1 MIVTPIKTH
10 KVTSEDS
17 DITVLLK
24 KYLPSLKER
33 SVIAITSKVVAIC
46 EGRIVKVDEVDKDE
60 LVKEEVEYFLPKE
73 ENKYHFFL
81 TIKNNI
87 MIASGGI
94 DESNG
99 NGYYILWPKDSQE
112 SANTIRE
119 FLVKEYGISEVGVI
133 ITDSKTTPLRRGVTG
148 VTLAHSGFAALNDYI
163 GHPDIFGR
171 DLHVTKANIA
181 DGLAGASVLS
191 MGEGSEQT
199 PFAVIEDVPFVTF
212 QQRNPTV
219 EELADL
225 RIPIEEDIYASILT
239 RTPWQRGK
247 GK

>member
-46 EGRIVKVDEVDKDE
+46 EGRVVKVDEVDKDE

-119 FLVKEYGISEVGVI
+119 FLVKEYGISDVGVI

-171 DLHVTKANIA
+171 DLHVTSKYACPTW
-181 DGLAGASVLS
+181 GLFPN
-191 MGEGSEQT
+191 T
-199 PFAVIEDVPFVTF
+199 
-212 QQRNPTV
+212 
-219 EELADL
+219 
-225 RIPIEEDIYASILT
+225 
-239 RTPWQRGK
+239 
-247 GK
+247 

>member
-10 KVTSEDS
+10 KVTSEDN
-17 DITVLLK
+17 DIFGLLR
-24 KYLPSLKER
+24 KYLPPLKER
-33 SVIAITSKVVAIC
+33 SVIAVTSKVVAIC
-46 EGRIVKVDEVDKDE
+46 EGRVLPIEGVDKDE
-60 LVKEEVEYFLPKE
+60 IVKQEVEYFLPKE

-99 NGYYILWPKDSQE
+99 NGYYILWPEDSQQ
-112 SANTIRE
+112 SANRIRE
-119 FLVKEYGISEVGVI
+119 FLVGEYGISEIGVI

-148 VTLAHSGFAALNDYI
+148 VTLAHSGFAALNNYI
-163 GHPDIFGR
+163 DEPDIFGR
-171 DLHVTKANIA
+171 HLHVTKANIA
-181 DGLAGASVLS
+181 DGLAGAAVLA

-199 PFAVIEDVPFVTF
+199 PLAILEDIPFVTF
-212 QQRNPTV
+212 SNKNPSE
-219 EELADL
+219 EELRDL
-225 RIPIEEDIYASILT
+225 RIPMEEDIYASILT
-239 RTPWQRGK
+239 RAPWKKGK